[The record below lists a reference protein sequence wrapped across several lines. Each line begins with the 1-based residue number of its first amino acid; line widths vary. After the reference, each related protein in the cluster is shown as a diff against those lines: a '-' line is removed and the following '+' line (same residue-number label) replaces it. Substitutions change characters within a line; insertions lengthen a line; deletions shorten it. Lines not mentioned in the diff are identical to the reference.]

1 LEKRDTTQKEMEIFN
16 AIGNMTL
23 LLDIQHNILSAN
35 RATVVGLGRTGEEL
49 KGKKCYKIFHGTDKP
64 PESCPLEKM
73 LRSSSMETFEM
84 VVEAL
89 NGTYLV
95 SCTPLF
101 DENGKFEKV
110 IHIATDITE
119 HNRAEEDLKKY
130 REHLEELVKERT
142 SDLNMKNEEL
152 ERFNKLF
159 VGRELKMIELKKI
172 IAEKDKRI
180 SDLEKEIVDLKK

>member
-1 LEKRDTTQKEMEIFN
+1 
-16 AIGNMTL
+16 
-23 LLDIQHNILSAN
+23 
-35 RATVVGLGRTGEEL
+35 
-49 KGKKCYKIFHGTDKP
+49 
-64 PESCPLEKM
+64 
-73 LRSSSMETFEM
+73 M

-142 SDLNMKNEEL
+142 SDLNTKNEEL